1 GTMKKALALRV
12 AIVLCAG
19 GAVAQERYPQK
30 PLRIVVPFAPG
41 GSTDIIA
48 RLIGERLSGT
58 LGQPVVIE
66 NRPGAAGNIGAEIVA
81 RSASDGY
88 TLLMAT
94 TGVMSIN
101 NALYQNMSF
110 DSSTNFDYVVFV
122 ASITNVL
129 IVAADSPLHNVA
141 ELIAAAKRSPGKLS
155 FASSGA
161 GSSTHMSAE
170 LFKIMA
176 GVDLLHVPYKGSGP
190 ALRDVIAR
198 LNREINA
205 ILAAPEMRQRLADQG
220 AEAVG
225 GTPEVFAEHAKR
237 ERDKWSR
244 VIRDANIAVN

>member
-1 GTMKKALALRV
+1 MKNALALLV

-48 RLIGERLSGT
+48 RLIGERLSGA

-66 NRPGAAGNIGAEIVA
+66 NRAGAAGNIGAEIVA
-81 RSASDGY
+81 KSAPDGY

-141 ELIAAAKRSPGKLS
+141 ELIADSPAVLFLPKVSLSGTAIRS
-155 FASSGA
+155 
-161 GSSTHMSAE
+161 
-170 LFKIMA
+170 
-176 GVDLLHVPYKGSGP
+176 
-190 ALRDVIAR
+190 
-198 LNREINA
+198 
-205 ILAAPEMRQRLADQG
+205 ILAGPDGQG
-220 AEAVG
+220 
-225 GTPEVFAEHAKR
+225 P
-237 ERDKWSR
+237 
-244 VIRDANIAVN
+244 